1 MLIEW
6 TTLAGTYLANN
17 VFIDYTL
24 VASPPHTQH
33 KSTYSNLY
41 AGILFVMR
49 NAAGSVGIICEF
61 KAEI

>member
-24 VASPPHTQH
+24 IARHPHTQH
-33 KSTYSNLY
+33 KWTYSNLF